1 MTLLFLLFTA
11 ALLAPTPGPCFIIPE
26 AEAIRPYTQ
35 LWYAVRMVETH
46 NREDAINH
54 AERAYGIAQIRQVKL
69 NEYYRA
75 TGIRY
80 TLKQCLSEE
89 VRREI
94 FYWHC
99 HKWGGL
105 ELAAKRWNGSGPM
118 TITYWNKVKK
128 YL

>member
-11 ALLAPTPGPCFIIPE
+11 VLLAPTPGYRFYIIMPE
-26 AEAIRPYTQ
+26 PINPHAE
-35 LWYAVRMVETH
+35 LWYAVRMVETR

-89 VRREI
+89 VSREI

-99 HKWGGL
+99 DKWGNH

>member
-1 MTLLFLLFTA
+1 
-11 ALLAPTPGPCFIIPE
+11 
-26 AEAIRPYTQ
+26 
-35 LWYAVRMVETH
+35 MVESL

-80 TLKQCLSEE
+80 TLKQCLNEDVS
-89 VRREI
+89 REI

-99 HKWGGL
+99 DKWGSP

-118 TITYWNKVKK
+118 TIAYWNKVKR